1 MIMGFLN
8 VVIISIIIFLVWR
21 LLYIGINALGEY
33 VTKSKGANPF
43 SNLFFSIAFW
53 LFYILILGTVAKI
66 VIPFNDNNSLE
77 WYFVFC
83 FIGIASVIW
92 CYFDWELDWK
102 AKPTMTISDKNVSY
116 KKIIVYMIALI
127 ITLVY
132 GYWNVNKI
140 LNIQDMDIFIAIV
153 NATILPSV
161 IATDR
166 ILNQIRNFKKQ
177 NLTFDTVKKDLLG

>member
-1 MIMGFLN
+1 M
-8 VVIISIIIFLVWR
+8 
-21 LLYIGINALGEY
+21 GINALCNY
-33 VTKSKGANPF
+33 FTKSKESNPF
-43 SNLFFSIAFW
+43 SNLLFSIAFW
-53 LFYILILGTVAKI
+53 LFYILILGTIAEI
-66 VIPFNDNNSLE
+66 VIPFKENNSLE

-166 ILNQIRNFKKQ
+166 ILSQIRNFKKQ
-177 NLTFDTVKKDLLG
+177 KITFDTVKKDLLG

>member
-1 MIMGFLN
+1 MRFLHV
-8 VVIISIIIFLVWR
+8 VVISGIFFLLWR
-21 LLYIGINALGEY
+21 LLFIGINALCNY
-33 VTKSKGANPF
+33 FTKSKESNPF
-43 SNLFFSIAFW
+43 SNLLFSIGFW
-53 LFYILILGTVAKI
+53 LFYILIFVTLAEI
-66 VIPFNDNNSLE
+66 VIPFKENNSLE
-77 WYFVFC
+77 WYCVCC

-102 AKPTMTISDKNVSY
+102 AKPTMAISDKNVTY

-132 GYWNVNKI
+132 GYWNVSKI

-166 ILNQIRNFKKQ
+166 ILNQIRNFKKK
-177 NLTFDTVKKDLLG
+177 NITFDTVKKDLLG